1 MTTVAEITTDEAL
14 AVYVA
19 VAQAKQAAMNP
30 FERRR
35 AERIEATRPGR
46 RRWAQQITRTVDDE
60 TDDLV
65 ERHGRQILADAE
77 ALLRQADP
85 VALAGQPLHLIDFD
99 TIGTRS
105 MTVGG
110 FTMAGGVYDVLRP
123 ILPADAA
130 PGPTIALNVRAE
142 LADATANLPAATSEA
157 NIVSTAAWWIGGT
170 AIHEYAH
177 TVTEQAA
184 GRQIECPVVLG
195 HPDRVEAIARALDET
210 QSAAGQAHAHPLE
223 WTRAY
228 YHLAHRAGTVERFVA
243 DVGRYYANPE
253 AIAAGL
259 RLEALIVD
267 HREPVVEIIRRHPPA
282 LFVAAATPLTFR
294 EDSPCRQ

>member
-19 VAQAKQAAMNP
+19 VAQAQQASMNS
-30 FERRR
+30 FERLR

-46 RRWAQQITRTVDDE
+46 RRWAQQITRTVEDE
-60 TDDLV
+60 TDELV
-65 ERHGRQILADAE
+65 ERHGGQILADAE
-77 ALLRQADP
+77 AILRQADP
-85 VALAGQPLHLIDFD
+85 LALAGQPLHLVDFD

-110 FTMAGGVYDVLRP
+110 FTMAGGVFDVLRP
-123 ILPADAA
+123 ILPAAA
-130 PGPTIALNVRAE
+130 EPGPTIALNVRAE

-157 NIVSTAAWWIGGT
+157 DMVKTAAWWIGGT
-170 AIHEYAH
+170 ALHEYAH

-195 HPDRVEAIARALDET
+195 HPDRVQAIARALEET
-210 QSAAGQAHAHPLE
+210 QCESDQAPAHPIE
-223 WTRAY
+223 WVRAY
-228 YHLAHRAGTVERFVA
+228 YHLAHRTGTVERFVA
-243 DVGRYYANPE
+243 DVGRYYADPE

-267 HREPVVEIIRRHPPA
+267 HREPIVEIIRRHPPA
-282 LFVAAATPLTFR
+282 KFLAAATPLTFP
-294 EDSPCRQ
+294 EDSPCR

>member
-1 MTTVAEITTDEAL
+1 
-14 AVYVA
+14 
-19 VAQAKQAAMNP
+19 MNP

-46 RRWAQQITRTVDDE
+46 ERWAERITQTVDDE
-60 TDDLV
+60 TNYLV
-65 ERHGRQILADAE
+65 ERHRQELLAGAE
-77 ALLRQADP
+77 ALLRRADP

-99 TIGTRS
+99 TIGTES
-105 MTVGG
+105 TTVGG
-110 FTMAGGVYDVLRP
+110 CTMADGVFDVLRP
-123 ILPADAA
+123 MLPADAA
-130 PGPTIALNVRAE
+130 PGPVIALNVRAE

-157 NIVSTAAWWIGGT
+157 DIVTTAAWWINGT
-170 AIHEYAH
+170 ALHEYAH

-195 HPDRVEAIARALDET
+195 HPDRVKAIARALEET
-210 QSAAGQAHAHPLE
+210 QSESDQAPAHPIE
-223 WTRAY
+223 WVRAY
-228 YHLAHRAGTVERFVA
+228 YHLAHRTGTVERFIA
-243 DVGRYYANPE
+243 DVGRYYADAE

-294 EDSPCRQ
+294 EDSPCR

>member
-1 MTTVAEITTDEAL
+1 MTTVAEITSDEEL
-14 AVYVA
+14 AVFVA
-19 VAQAKQAAMNP
+19 VAQAKQASMNS

-46 RRWAQQITRTVDDE
+46 RRWAQQITRTVEDE
-60 TDDLV
+60 TEELI

-99 TIGTRS
+99 TIGTES
-105 MTVGG
+105 TTVGG
-110 FTMAGGVYDVLRP
+110 FTMAGGVFDVLRP
-123 ILPADAA
+123 ILPAAA
-130 PGPTIALNVRAE
+130 EPGPTIALNVRAE

-157 NIVSTAAWWIGGT
+157 DIVSTAAWWTVGT

-184 GRQIECPVVLG
+184 GRRIESPIVLG
-195 HPDRVEAIARALDET
+195 HPDRVEAIARALEET
-210 QSAAGQAHAHPLE
+210 QSAAEQAHAHPLE

-228 YHLAHRAGTVERFVA
+228 YHLAHRAGQVERFIA

-259 RLEALIVD
+259 RLEALMAD
-267 HREPVVEIIRRHPPA
+267 HREPIVEIIRRHPPTQ
-282 LFVAAATPLTFR
+282 FVTAAQPLTFQ
-294 EDSPCRQ
+294 EDYPCR